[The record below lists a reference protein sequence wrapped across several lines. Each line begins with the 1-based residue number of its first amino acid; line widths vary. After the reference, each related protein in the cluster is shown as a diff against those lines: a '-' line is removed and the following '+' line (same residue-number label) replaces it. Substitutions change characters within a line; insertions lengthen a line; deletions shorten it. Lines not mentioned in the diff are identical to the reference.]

1 MIRRQVMLASPEWL
15 RTTGHLQVL
24 WSARSDAKAQTG
36 RFFCVPRLRD

>member
-1 MIRRQVMLASPEWL
+1 MLASPEWL

-36 RFFCVPRLRD
+36 RFFSAAGRGLVKSGE